1 MTKVSYYCTCMV
13 LDEWLIYLLI
23 VCTETDEMSLEATTT
38 ALRAVIQKLSSAGSQ
53 KVCILE
59 KRLQSIHALANKRIL
74 WSWFH
79 ILTFYNQ
86 ITGTVDVKYL
96 VWKVDFGIVI
106 WRNFLFY
113 NVKTKL
119 LMGIFFFTFSC

>member
-1 MTKVSYYCTCMV
+1 MTKVSYYCTCTV

-23 VCTETDEMSLEATTT
+23 VCTETDEMSLEATTS

-59 KRLQSIHALANKRIL
+59 NWLQSIHALANKRIL

-79 ILTFYNQ
+79 ILTFYKQ

-96 VWKVDFGIVI
+96 VWKLDFGIVI
-106 WRNFLFY
+106 WRNFLF

>member
-59 KRLQSIHALANKRIL
+59 DWLQSIHALANKRIL